1 MKLLEL
7 IKIDNRFEKSVN
19 LTLDLYVQDKI
30 DGYIPT
36 RSSVNILDSYIN
48 EVRSF
53 SGNRATV
60 LIGPY
65 GKGKSHLLLVLLSIL
80 SRTCQMSAINKLVQ
94 RIFAVNPD
102 AAAHISDVMENQGQ
116 FLTVLINANGNN
128 SLNQA
133 FMRALTSALTRDG
146 LADVIPDNYYTES
159 VKMLQNWKQNFPDTY
174 KSFQEKLNGNEI
186 DSFVKKLES
195 YDEKALEFFRAVY
208 PELTSGGVFNPL
220 IDDEVISVYQSVNR
234 ILREKYG
241 YAGIYIIFDEFS
253 KYIEGHAVEGFAGDM
268 KVLQDMPKIQI
279 ITDEK
284 SIEKYGGSRMYFA
297 PPLDYDRVMRQVPE
311 GKVITVGELRE
322 YFARQN
328 QADFTDPIT
337 AGIFVSICA
346 WASFQRSTDE
356 TPYWRTLKA
365 NGELNPKYP
374 GGTEAQKVKLEA
386 EGHTI
391 IQKDRTNIRYFV
403 KDYEAV
409 RFELF

>member
-268 KVLQDMPKIQI
+268 KVLQDMCELCNASK
-279 ITDEK
+279 DEQLHLTCVAHK
-284 SIEKYGGSRMYFA
+284 SIKTYHCA
-297 PPLDYDRVMRQVPE
+297 PYIHDYLGDKPYHGTIR
-311 GKVITVGELRE
+311 I
-322 YFARQN
+322 
-328 QADFTDPIT
+328 
-337 AGIFVSICA
+337 GIGQFNTKEDIDA
-346 WASFQRSTDE
+346 
-356 TPYWRTLKA
+356 LIKA
-365 NGELNPKYP
+365 
-374 GGTEAQKVKLEA
+374 LES
-386 EGHTI
+386 
-391 IQKDRTNIRYFV
+391 
-403 KDYEAV
+403 
-409 RFELF
+409 L